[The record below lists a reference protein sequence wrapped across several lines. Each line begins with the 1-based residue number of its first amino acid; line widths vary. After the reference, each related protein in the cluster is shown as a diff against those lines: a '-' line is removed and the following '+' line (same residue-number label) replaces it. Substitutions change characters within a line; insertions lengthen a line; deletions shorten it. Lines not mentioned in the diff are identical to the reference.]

1 MRLGHAEVAS
11 IVTQIKALENL
22 SKPKRHANDEIK
34 VLIATEAEASPF
46 LWWKGIRNC
55 GFENICHE
63 CT

>member
-22 SKPKRHANDEIK
+22 SKPKRHANEEIK

-46 LWWKGIRNC
+46 LWWKGI
-55 GFENICHE
+55 
-63 CT
+63 